1 MIPGRETTVFHGV
14 LTALVTPFRDGKVD
28 LAALESLVDRQV
40 ESGVNGVVP
49 CGSTGESATLSR
61 DEHDR
66 IIEAVVAQAA
76 RRCKVLAGTG
86 TSSTAETVDRSR
98 HAASA
103 GADGVL
109 LVAPYYVRPTQ
120 EGLYRHYAA
129 VCDAIDIPVV
139 LYNVP
144 ARCGVDL
151 ANETVVR
158 LRRSY
163 SNIVGLK
170 DASGRVDRVTELS
183 TRSDIAVLSG
193 DDVLTLA
200 LMAQGA
206 VGVISVLANL
216 VPQWMRQI
224 VESVETDLARA
235 RLWHGR
241 VSGLAAEIGRF
252 GPNPVPIK
260 TAMAIRG
267 LIREEFRLPLC
278 PVGQPERKLIEQALR
293 RREIAQ
299 AAVG

>member
-1 MIPGRETTVFHGV
+1 MTQGRETTAFHGV
-14 LTALVTPFRDGKVD
+14 FTALVTPFRDGRVD
-28 LAALESLVDRQV
+28 LAALESLVERQV

-49 CGSTGESATLSR
+49 CGSTGESAALAR

-66 IIEAVVAQAA
+66 IIEAVVTRAA
-76 RRCKVLAGTG
+76 GRCKVLAGTG

-109 LVAPYYVRPTQ
+109 VVAPYYVRPTQ

-129 VCDAIDIPVV
+129 VAEAIDIPVV

-151 ANETVVR
+151 GNETVMR
-158 LRRSY
+158 LRQDH

-183 TRSDIAVLSG
+183 ARSDIAVLSG

-216 VPQWMRQI
+216 VPQWMRRI
-224 VESVETDLARA
+224 VQSVETDLPRA
-235 RLWHGR
+235 RRWHGR
-241 VSGLAAEIGRF
+241 VSDLAAEIGRF

-260 TAMAIRG
+260 TAMAICG

-278 PVGQPERKLIEQALR
+278 PVGQTERGLIEQALR

-299 AAVG
+299 AAAG